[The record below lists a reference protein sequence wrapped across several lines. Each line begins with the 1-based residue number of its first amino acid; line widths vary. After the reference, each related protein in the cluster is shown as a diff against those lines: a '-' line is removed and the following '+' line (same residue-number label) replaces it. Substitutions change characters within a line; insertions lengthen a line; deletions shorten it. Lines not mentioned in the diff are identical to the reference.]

1 MFLYSIE
8 IFSQP
13 SLPSGSGAWCLSYR
27 PNDEAVV
34 LIRKLP
40 LGVPDVAT
48 HYLAVTMT
56 QGAAAGV
63 PQEHRGHGKILTRNL
78 YKGKFSLYNV

>member
-1 MFLYSIE
+1 MLLYCYSIE
-8 IFSQP
+8 IFFAAQSP
-13 SLPSGSGAWCLSYR
+13 VRCSAYR

-34 LIRKLP
+34 LVGELP

-48 HYLAVTMT
+48 HDLAVTMT

-63 PQEHRGHGKILTRNL
+63 PQEHRGHGKILTRI
-78 YKGKFSLYNV
+78 